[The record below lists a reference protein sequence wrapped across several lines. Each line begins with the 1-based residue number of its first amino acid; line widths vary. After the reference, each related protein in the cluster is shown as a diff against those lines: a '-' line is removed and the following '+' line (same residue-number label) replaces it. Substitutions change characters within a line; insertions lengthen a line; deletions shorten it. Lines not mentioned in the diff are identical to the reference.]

1 MCIVIRYIILLFI
14 IKKDHC
20 YRLCSKCNT
29 VGETFVEQE
38 LLTHPEFIPVFAGLL
53 LLNLLFSK

>member
-38 LLTHPEFIPVFAGLL
+38 LLTHPEFIPVFAGLG
-53 LLNLLFSK
+53 